1 MTESTTVD
9 KTAVSLL
16 ETSPQSPIETS
27 TATSHDDDSGQGII
41 KKLLESQ
48 PGRNDGTANR
58 VGLVFIHLTI
68 AAPYS
73 DSVIVKTLPLA
84 IWNTFGTDQFR
95 FLKNLFGANSKS
107 KTINILSDF
116 TGLVKPGEMLFVL
129 GRPGSGCSTFLRA
142 AANQSSL
149 AVSGNL
155 SFAGIPHTEFKK
167 RHKRETIY
175 LPEED
180 RHIASLSVSQT
191 LRFALTMNLPSNFR
205 DNATV
210 DKLVITLGRMFGL
223 EHALETP
230 VGGPYSPGVSGGEKK
245 RVSIAEVLAAGSSVQ
260 CFDNST
266 RGLDSSTALDFIKAL
281 RTLTDVGR
289 NTTLATLYQAGQS
302 IYNHFDKVTLLSEG
316 HQVFF
321 GRADEAE
328 AHFKG
333 LGYVKIPGQTTA
345 EFLTTVTDATQR
357 RFTPGTAA
365 EQINTAADLAAA
377 FRSSTIYSRLLEEI
391 SDYQKAQTT
400 ESSLLS
406 TSSYNLAFLT
416 QIWECLK
423 REYQLVRAQRM
434 VYYIKWI
441 TTVILSF
448 VIGSEYFD
456 LTNNASGAFSR
467 SGILFYALIFNGWLQ
482 FPELFDAHTN
492 RPVLERQGMC

>member
-1 MTESTTVD
+1 MAESTT
-9 KTAVSLL
+9 A
-16 ETSPQSPIETS
+16 ETTEASSKSPIDTS
-27 TATSHDDDSGQGII
+27 TASSQNGNDDSVTTII
-41 KKLLESQ
+41 RKLLKSQ
-48 PGRNDGTANR
+48 PGRSASR
-58 VGLVFIHLTI
+58 VGVVFKHLTV
-68 AAPYS
+68 AAP
-73 DSVIVKTLPLA
+73 DSETAIVKTLPLA

-95 FLKNLFGANSKS
+95 FLKNIFGTNAKGR
-107 KTINILSDF
+107 TVNILSDF

-142 AANQSSL
+142 VANQSSL
-149 AVSGNL
+149 AVSGDI

-167 RHKRETIY
+167 THRRETIY

-191 LRFALTMNLPSNFR
+191 LKFALTMNLPSDFR

-210 DKLVITLGRMFGL
+210 DELVTTLGSMFGL
-223 EHALETP
+223 EHALQTP

-266 RGLDSSTALDFIKAL
+266 RGLDSSTALDFVRAL
-281 RTLTDVGR
+281 RTLTDVGQ

-328 AHFKG
+328 AHFAG

-345 EFLTTVTDATQR
+345 EFLTTVTDMAQR
-357 RFTPGTAA
+357 KFAPGTAA
-365 EQINTAADLAAA
+365 EQIHTAADLAAA
-377 FRSSTIYSRLLEEI
+377 FRSSAIYSRLQQEI
-391 SDYQKAQTT
+391 SDYQQAQAT
-400 ESSLLS
+400 EPEPLS
-406 TSSYNLAFLT
+406 TSLYNLAFPM
-416 QIWECLK
+416 QIWQCLR
-423 REYQLVRAQRM
+423 REYLLVRAQRM
-434 VYYIKWI
+434 VYYTKWV
-441 TTVILSF
+441 TTIILSF

-456 LTNNASGAFSR
+456 LANNASGAFSR
-467 SGILFYALIFNGWLQ
+467 SGILFYSLIFNGWLQ
-482 FPELFDAHTN
+482 FP
-492 RPVLERQGMC
+492 